1 MTHLM
6 KVKKKNTDFLLK
18 TEEMSG
24 EFITLCEQCGICSTS
39 CPMVDDMDISPA
51 SIIRLVQ
58 IGDESVLESTAIWL
72 CASCYTCTVRCPR
85 GIDLSAIAEALRQ
98 QTLRK
103 SIDYIDINSI
113 DREELEELPAI
124 ALVSALRK
132 YTS

>member
-1 MTHLM
+1 MTTIVR
-6 KVKKKNTDFLLK
+6 VKKKNREFLLK

-24 EFITLCEQCGICSTS
+24 EYITVCEQCGICTTS

-51 SIIRLVQ
+51 NIIRLVQ

-85 GIDLSAIAEALRQ
+85 GIDLSAITEALRQ

-103 SIDYIDINSI
+103 SIDYIDISSL
-113 DREELEELPAI
+113 DRKELEELPAI

>member
-6 KVKKKNTDFLLK
+6 KIKEKNRDFLLK

-24 EFITLCEQCGICSTS
+24 EHITLCEQCGICSTS

-51 SIIRLVQ
+51 NIIRLVQ

-85 GIDLSAIAEALRQ
+85 GIDLAAITEALRQ

-103 SIDYIDINSI
+103 SIDYIKIDSI
-113 DREELEELPAI
+113 DRKELEELPAI